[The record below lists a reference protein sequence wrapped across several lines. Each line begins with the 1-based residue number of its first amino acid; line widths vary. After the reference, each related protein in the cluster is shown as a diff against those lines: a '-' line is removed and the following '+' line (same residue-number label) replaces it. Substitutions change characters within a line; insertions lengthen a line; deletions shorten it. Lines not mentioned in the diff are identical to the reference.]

1 MILTSMH
8 HRKIAKLL
16 RQKAAKLPHAKKIL
30 AHKSAGLHMALALE
44 KSPSLAPAA
53 KNPRNQNPPSA
64 RSSKP
69 RLASSA
75 SQRDLA
81 I

>member
-8 HRKIAKLL
+8 HRKIAKL

-30 AHKSAGLHMALALE
+30 AHKSAGPHMALALE

-53 KNPRNQNPPSA
+53 KNSRNQNPPSA